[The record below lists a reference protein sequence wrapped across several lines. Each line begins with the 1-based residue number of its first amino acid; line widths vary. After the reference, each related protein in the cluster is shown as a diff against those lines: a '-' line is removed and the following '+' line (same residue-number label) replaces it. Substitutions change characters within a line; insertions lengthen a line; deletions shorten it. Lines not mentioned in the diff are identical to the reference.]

1 MTQFYLVL
9 PSNSS
14 TKYFPNNTLTEYT
27 THLAKEIG
35 LQGEWEVGL
44 AEIQYPHA
52 WYNIT
57 DSDEHHFSF
66 SSDDGANW
74 VNCRIDSGLYL
85 TVEALLEAI
94 QKSTPK
100 ELKKTRHKRTTY
112 SPAIFLVGLK
122 NFIEIPA
129 DFQIQSTPPR
139 TPVQPP
145 ISTEPIK
152 TAPVKTGEVTDV
164 PPPGP
169 AFDTKYRGGVVSLYV
184 KEHCLVRL
192 SEKMLYILG
201 LNSGSAVFSHGLHK
215 GVTDPNLDSIT
226 SLFVYSDICQY
237 SLIGDASAPL
247 LRIVQVKND
256 DERMVTKTFPHVY
269 YTPVSKINLDTVE
282 IYIRDDTGVQIPFAY
297 GKLVVTLHFRKR

>member
-1 MTQFYLVL
+1 M
-9 PSNSS
+9 
-14 TKYFPNNTLTEYT
+14 KYFPNNTLTEYT

-52 WYNIT
+52 WYNIA

-74 VNCRIDSGLYL
+74 LNCIIYSGLYL

-100 ELKKTRHKRTTY
+100 ELKKTRQKRTTY
-112 SPAIFLVGLK
+112 SPAAFLVGLK
-122 NFIEIPA
+122 NFLEIPA
-129 DFQIQSTPPR
+129 DFQIKSKPPQTSETTR
-139 TPVQPP
+139 TSVQPP

-152 TAPVKTGEVTDV
+152 TAPVKTGEVNDDVTDV
-164 PPPGP
+164 PTPGP
-169 AFDTKYRGGVVSLYV
+169 AFDTKYRGGIVSLYV

-192 SEKMLYILG
+192 SEKTLYMLG
-201 LNSGSAVFSHGLHK
+201 LNSESAVFSHGLHK
-215 GVTDPNLDSIT
+215 SVTDPNLDSIT

-269 YTPVSKINLDTVE
+269 YTCVSKRNFDTVE